1 MGNRVFPDPERKD
14 RGFGIREKD
23 SDLHSLP
30 LANCA
35 TMLNL
40 LNLSVPHCSR

>member
-30 LANCA
+30 LANCV

-40 LNLSVPHCSR
+40 LNLSVPHRSC

>member
-30 LANCA
+30 LTSCV
-35 TMLNL
+35 TMGNL